1 MRVTINITSLLFE
14 VRMSALDKG
23 AFAHMLDTFKA
34 CIPQACRAYRPDG
47 KYWSVA
53 KRSHRHLE
61 TFCQMMR
68 EAGAVV
74 VREGE
79 TVRAKPP
86 QARPAQNIIPSP
98 ALGYLL
104 VDVEA
109 EPDGADLVYQAE
121 QKRQGRAAVIL
132 TKGPRLASLRAVMA
146 DGVLTDMAKRQIFE
160 SLCQGTLPGGSVR
173 VSNRLVNATKL
184 SIGFARQA
192 AGWLG
197 AVMNHPSNKNVGDS
211 GREHARLEAERRL
224 DGSIKMIQG
233 AGHAR
238 RKAA

>member
-1 MRVTINITSLLFE
+1 
-14 VRMSALDKG
+14 
-23 AFAHMLDTFKA
+23 MLDTFKRV
-34 CIPQACRAYRPDG
+34 IPQACRRYYSEG
-47 KYWSVA
+47 KYWSLA
-53 KRSHRHLE
+53 RRSARDLE

-68 EAGAVV
+68 DAEAVV

-79 TVRAKPP
+79 TVKAKLP
-86 QARPAQNIIPSP
+86 QARPAQNITPSP

-104 VDVEA
+104 VDVEG

-121 QKRQGRAAVIL
+121 QKRQGGAAVIL
-132 TKGPRLASLRAVMA
+132 TKGPRIASLRAVMA

-173 VSNRLVNATKL
+173 VSNRLVNATML

-197 AVMNHPSNKNVGDS
+197 VVMNHPSNKTVGDS

-233 AGHAR
+233 SKLAVTEYRMNYEQHSTF
-238 RKAA
+238 